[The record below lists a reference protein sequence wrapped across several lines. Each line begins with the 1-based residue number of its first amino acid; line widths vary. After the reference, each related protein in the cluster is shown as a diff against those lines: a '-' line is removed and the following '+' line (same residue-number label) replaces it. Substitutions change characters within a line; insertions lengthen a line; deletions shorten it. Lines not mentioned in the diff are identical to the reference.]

1 MLPIR
6 SIYADVIQQL
16 QQHNTLLLQAPPG
29 AGKSTW
35 LPLQLMRDGHY
46 KRIIM
51 LEPRRLAARN
61 IAHYLAEC
69 QNEPLGQSIGLR
81 IRQEHYHS
89 ANTQLEIVT
98 EGILTRMLQNDAELQ
113 GVDCLIFDEFHERSL
128 AADTAL
134 AFALESQ
141 SILRDDLRILIMSAT
156 LDSGVIAEKLQCPVI
171 TSTGKS
177 FAVEE
182 IYQPLQDDKA
192 WLAAMPNLVKK
203 ALSEQSG
210 NCLVFLPG
218 QKEIRYLQHN
228 LSDLESHIE
237 VFALYGEQNKAQQQ
251 AAIAPTKA
259 GQRKVVLATNVAETS
274 LTIEGIRIVVDSGK
288 RRQARLN
295 MHTGV
300 NLLSTVDIAM
310 ASAIQR
316 AGRAGRLEP
325 GVVYRLGS
333 KERFSRREQH
343 DKPDILT
350 ADISP
355 LLLESAQWGA
365 AITDLPLLDYPSKAQ
380 IDYAYQLLRM
390 LEAIDEEGKITA
402 IGEKLLNAGTD
413 YRWAYMLHKAEALK
427 DTQPNIRQTAV
438 YLLALLESR
447 SNEPELTRALQRQ
460 LHDNNS
466 AFKQQLRFWQQRFGI
481 SGKLIANNDD
491 IALLVALAYPDRIA
505 KRRGNSFLLANGAG
519 IQARDDTW
527 PNSEYLAIA
536 ELGGQK
542 GDVIFSATE
551 LDIAILEEA
560 LPHLFEEQIVTEFDP
575 RSGRFIHEQRLQLGA
590 ITISSKPAPSPLD
603 THSRSQAWL
612 KLIAAQGFM
621 LFNDWTDKASDQAR
635 NPCVQYQTRLQL
647 AHELFSE
654 QFPAADESYL
664 LAHAKNWLLPYL
676 ANISNVEQLKKLDL
690 LSALQSLLS
699 WQQQQQL
706 NCLLPERITVPSG
719 SAIRVTYQ
727 LSGPARLA
735 VRMQEVFGMATTPSL
750 AQGKLAL
757 QMDLLSPAQRSLQL
771 TQDLAS
777 FWQNSYREVQK
788 EMKGR
793 YPKHHWPDNPAEA
806 QASAKTTRRSDHGRD
821 KPSNRT
827 CS

>member
-1 MLPIR
+1 MLPIC
-6 SIYADVIQQL
+6 SVYPDVIEQL
-16 QQHNTLLLQAPPG
+16 QQHNTVLLQAPPG

-35 LPLQLMRDGHY
+35 LPLQLMRDGHF

-61 IAHYLAEC
+61 IAHYLAHC

-98 EGILTRMLQNDAELQ
+98 EGILTRMLQNDAELK

-141 SILRDDLRILIMSAT
+141 SILREDLRILIMSAT
-156 LDSGVIAEKLQCPVI
+156 LDSSAIAEKLQCPVI
-171 TSTGKS
+171 SSTGKS

-192 WLAAMPNLVKK
+192 WLAAMPNVVKK
-203 ALSEQSG
+203 ALNEQSG

-218 QKEIRYLQHN
+218 QREIRYLQQN
-228 LSDLESHIE
+228 LSDLENHIE
-237 VFALYGEQNKAQQQ
+237 VFALYGEQSKAQQQ
-251 AAIAPTKA
+251 AAIAPTAA

-300 NLLSTVDIAM
+300 NLLSTVDISM

-333 KERFSRREQH
+333 KERFRRREQH

-350 ADISP
+350 SDIST
-355 LLLESAQWGA
+355 LVLESAQWGT
-365 AITDLPLLDYPSKAQ
+365 AIADLPLLDFPTKAQ
-380 IDYAYQLLRM
+380 VDYAHQLLSM

-402 IGEKLLNAGTD
+402 IGEKLLKAGTE
-413 YRWAYMLHKAEALK
+413 YRWAYMLHKAESLK
-427 DTQPNIRQTAV
+427 STHPHITQTAV
-438 YLLALLESR
+438 HLLALLESR
-447 SNEPELTRALQRQ
+447 SKEPELTRALQRQ
-460 LHDNNS
+460 LHENNHI
-466 AFKQQLRFWQQRFGI
+466 FKQQLQFWKQRFNI
-481 SGKLIANNDD
+481 SGKLTPNNDD

-505 KRRGNSFLLANGAG
+505 KRRGNSYLIANGSG

-542 GDVIFSATE
+542 GDVIFSATQ
-551 LDIAILEEA
+551 LDITNLEEA
-560 LPHLFEEQIVTEFDP
+560 LPHLFEEHIVTEFDS
-575 RSGRFIHEQRLQLGA
+575 RSGRFIHEQRRQLGA
-590 ITISSKPAPSPLD
+590 ITISSKPAQSPLD

-612 KLIAAQGFM
+612 KLVQDQGFK
-621 LFNDWTDKASDQAR
+621 LLNDWTDKASDQAR
-635 NPCVQYQTRLQL
+635 NPCVQYHTRLQI
-647 AHELFSE
+647 AHELFPE
-654 QFPAADESYL
+654 QYPPADESYL
-664 LAHAKNWLLPYL
+664 LENAGNWLLPYL
-676 ANISNVEQLKKLDL
+676 ADISSLEQLKKLDL
-690 LSALQSLLS
+690 HSALQSLLN

-706 NCLLPERITVPSG
+706 NELLPERITVPSG
-719 SAIRVTYQ
+719 SAIRVIYQ
-727 LSGPARLA
+727 SAGPARLA

-777 FWQNSYREVQK
+777 FWANGYLEVQK

-793 YPKHHWPDNPAEA
+793 YPKHHWPDKPAEA
-806 QASAKTTRRSDHGRD
+806 QASSRIKRR
-821 KPSNRT
+821 
-827 CS
+827 